1 MAEYTGE
8 VIYDTPQGKPKP
20 VVNPALVNAL
30 VPPAVVPKAASVPA
44 LSPQDQRAFD
54 LAEAK
59 RKSDQQSKIAEENR
73 ATARK
78 LQEEARQKEIKLAEE
93 QRSLELKSK
102 EIDLKKSKN
111 LENLP
116 TLVSRAKSI
125 LTGESVDKTGKLT
138 KTTLPTQ
145 SVAGSI
151 IDTVGGVVG
160 IAPEGA
166 AEADRLKVISGA
178 LVLAMPRMEGAQSDA
193 DTKLYREMAGKVGDE
208 TIPIKRRLA
217 ALDEVQEIY
226 SKYNKTPE
234 LKNNPPVGAPPDV
247 KQAPDGKWYSP
258 DPARK
263 GKYLQWGD

>member
-30 VPPAVVPKAASVPA
+30 VPPAVVPRAASMSAP

-59 RKSDQQSKIAEENR
+59 RKSDVQTKIAEENR

-78 LQEEARQKEIKLAEE
+78 LEEE
-93 QRSLELKSK
+93 QRAIKAKSE

-116 TLVSRAKSI
+116 TLIKRAKLV
-125 LTGESVDKTGKLT
+125 LTGKSVDETGAVT
-138 KTTLPTQ
+138 KAPLPTQ
-145 SVAGSI
+145 SLGGSI
-151 IDTVGGVVG
+151 IDAVGAFVG
-160 IAPEGA
+160 KTPQGA
-166 AEADRLKVISGA
+166 AQADRLGVIGGA
-178 LVLAMPRMEGAQSDA
+178 MVLAMPRMEGPQSDA

-208 TIPIKRRLA
+208 TVSIQRRLA
-217 ALDEVQEIY
+217 ALDEVEKIY
-226 SKYNKTPE
+226 SKYNKTSGW
-234 LKNNPPVGAPPDV
+234 KVV
-247 KQAPDGKWYSP
+247 K
-258 DPARK
+258 
-263 GKYLQWGD
+263 